1 MQRLHL
7 NAMIALVVEPA
18 AGTPEDARSLARAT
32 LMALDH
38 GLAHA
43 LEDDRADLDAYTRAH
58 LADSRERIARA
69 LDAQMVQSPTSL
81 R

>member
-32 LMALDH
+32 LVVLDH

-43 LEDDRADLDAYTRAH
+43 LEDDRADLDTYTRAH

-69 LDAQMVQSPTSL
+69 LDAQMIQSPTSL

>member
-1 MQRLHL
+1 
-7 NAMIALVVEPA
+7 MIALVVEPA

-32 LMALDH
+32 LVELDG
-38 GLAHA
+38 GLGHA
-43 LEDDRADLDAYTRAH
+43 LEDDGADLDAYTRAH

-69 LDAQMVQSPTSL
+69 LDAQMIQPPPSL